1 MIFGV
6 GTDIA
11 AVARIGRLYERHG
24 ERALEKLLAPA
35 EMADF
40 ARTKDPARF
49 LEAYRAWRRELE
61 AALQEG

>member
-11 AVARIGRLYERHG
+11 AVARIGRLYKRHG
-24 ERALEKLLAPA
+24 QRALEKLLAPS

-40 ARTKDPARF
+40 VVRSMGRLKKCGF
-49 LEAYRAWRRELE
+49 
-61 AALQEG
+61 